1 MSCSFVRRAA
11 VLSSGVVLALTA
23 SGCGSSDDD
32 PSAGETDAPA
42 ATSSASSE
50 PSAEPEP
57 STEPEP
63 SDTPSSTP
71 PETPAATPTAAE
83 TPAAPP
89 NGAGGSPETTEAAI
103 ARFETFLH
111 ALGANDVTTMCAIAG
126 PAAAQAEADGFGP
139 CESTMP
145 MMAGMLSEEQ
155 SAALSTATIDPELVD
170 DSSPGQVVVPAEAIV
185 ADVTF
190 TADQLG
196 DTVLAYQDGDW
207 FVVD

>member
-1 MSCSFVRRAA
+1 MSFSLARRAA
-11 VLSSGVVLALTA
+11 LLSASALLALTA
-23 SGCGSSDDD
+23 CGSSSDDD
-32 PSAGETDAPA
+32 DSSADGSSSESPA
-42 ATSSASSE
+42 ATSAPSSPSEPPSSE
-50 PSAEPEP
+50 PSSEP
-57 STEPEP
+57 SP
-63 SDTPSSTP
+63 S
-71 PETPAATPTAAE
+71 ETTPTVTE

-89 NGAGGSPETTEAAI
+89 AAGSEETTEAAI
-103 ARFETFLH
+103 TRFETFLH
-111 ALGANDVTTMCAIAG
+111 ALGAADVATMCAIAG

-155 SAALSTATIDPELVD
+155 SAALATATIDPELVD
-170 DSSPGQVVVPAEAIV
+170 DSAPGQVIIPAEAIV

-196 DTVLAYQDGDW
+196 DSVLAYQDGDW